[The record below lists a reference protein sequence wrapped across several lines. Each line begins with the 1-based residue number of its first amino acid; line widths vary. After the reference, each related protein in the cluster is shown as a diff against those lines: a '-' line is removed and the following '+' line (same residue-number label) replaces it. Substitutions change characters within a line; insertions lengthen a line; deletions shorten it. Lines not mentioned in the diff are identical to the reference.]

1 MNKLTME
8 APAKINLGLDVLRRR
23 PDGYHDLRMVMQT
36 ISLKDELVLTKTE
49 EPGIF
54 LTVEREC
61 EEENRP
67 PYAATG
73 TGEGTQPDGSGASAG
88 ETIARA
94 ESAFEELPADNKNL
108 AHRAAELLLREF
120 PQPGGVRIA
129 LKKRIPIAAGLA
141 GGSTDAAATLLGM
154 NRLFDLGLSLPELQ
168 KRGVT
173 LGADIPYC
181 LMKGTAL
188 AEGIGERLTPL
199 PKAPAC
205 HVLLAK
211 PDVSVSTAWVYQNL
225 HLTEDTVHPDIDEMT
240 RCLAEGNLT
249 KLCACLG
256 NVLETVTIPAHPV
269 IARIKAQMREAGAL
283 GALMSG
289 SGPTVFGLFDSR
301 EKAED
306 CRRAILENN
315 LANELFVTEFEQEEC
330 MGKDGTA

>member
-54 LTVEREC
+54 LTVESERE
-61 EEENRP
+61 
-67 PYAATG
+67 G
-73 TGEGTQPDGSGASAG
+73 
-88 ETIARA
+88 
-94 ESAFEELPADNKNL
+94 ELPADNKNL
-108 AHRAAELLLREF
+108 AYRAAALLLREF
-120 PQPGGVRIA
+120 PQPGGVRIE

-181 LMKGTAL
+181 LMKETAL
-188 AEGIGERLTPL
+188 AEGIGERLTRL

-256 NVLETVTIPAHPV
+256 NVLETVTIPACPV
-269 IARIKAQMREAGAL
+269 IARIKAQMKEEGAL

>member
-36 ISLKDELVLTKTE
+36 ISLKDELVLTQTE

-54 LTVEREC
+54 LTVESERE
-61 EEENRP
+61 
-67 PYAATG
+67 G
-73 TGEGTQPDGSGASAG
+73 
-88 ETIARA
+88 
-94 ESAFEELPADNKNL
+94 ELPADNKNL
-108 AHRAAELLLREF
+108 AYRAAALLLREF
-120 PQPGGVRIA
+120 PQPGGVRIQ

-188 AEGIGERLTPL
+188 AEGIGERLTRL
-199 PKAPAC
+199 PKALAC

-225 HLTEDTVHPDIDEMT
+225 HLTEDTVHPDIDEMM
-240 RCLAEGNLT
+240 RCLTEGNLT

-256 NVLETVTIPAHPV
+256 NVLETVTIPAYPV
-269 IARIKAQMREAGAL
+269 IARIKAQMKEEGAL

>member
-54 LTVEREC
+54 LTVESERE
-61 EEENRP
+61 
-67 PYAATG
+67 G
-73 TGEGTQPDGSGASAG
+73 
-88 ETIARA
+88 
-94 ESAFEELPADNKNL
+94 ELPADNKNL
-108 AHRAAELLLREF
+108 AYRAAALLRREF
-120 PQPGGVRIA
+120 PQLGGVRIQ

-141 GGSTDAAATLLGM
+141 GGSTDAAATLLGI

-188 AEGIGERLTPL
+188 AEGIGERLTRL

-225 HLTEDTVHPDIDEMT
+225 HLTEDTVHPDIDEMM

>member
-54 LTVEREC
+54 LTVESERE
-61 EEENRP
+61 
-67 PYAATG
+67 G
-73 TGEGTQPDGSGASAG
+73 
-88 ETIARA
+88 
-94 ESAFEELPADNKNL
+94 ELPADNKNL
-108 AHRAAELLLREF
+108 AYRAAALLLREF
-120 PQPGGVRIA
+120 PQPGGVRIQ

-188 AEGIGERLTPL
+188 AEGIGERLTRL

-256 NVLETVTIPAHPV
+256 NVLETVTIPAYPV
-269 IARIKAQMREAGAL
+269 IARIKAQMREAGAR

>member
-54 LTVEREC
+54 LTVESERE
-61 EEENRP
+61 
-67 PYAATG
+67 G
-73 TGEGTQPDGSGASAG
+73 
-88 ETIARA
+88 
-94 ESAFEELPADNKNL
+94 ELPADNKNL
-108 AHRAAELLLREF
+108 AYRAAALLLREF
-120 PQPGGVRIA
+120 PQPGGVRIE

-181 LMKGTAL
+181 LMKETAL
-188 AEGIGERLTPL
+188 AEGIGERLTRL

-256 NVLETVTIPAHPV
+256 NVLETVTIPAYPV
-269 IARIKAQMREAGAL
+269 IARIKAQMKEEGAL

>member
-36 ISLKDELVLTKTE
+36 ISLKDELVLTQTE

-54 LTVEREC
+54 LTVESERE
-61 EEENRP
+61 
-67 PYAATG
+67 G
-73 TGEGTQPDGSGASAG
+73 
-88 ETIARA
+88 
-94 ESAFEELPADNKNL
+94 ELPADNKNL
-108 AHRAAELLLREF
+108 AYRAAALLLREF
-120 PQPGGVRIA
+120 PQPGGVRIQ

-188 AEGIGERLTPL
+188 AEGIGERLTRL

-256 NVLETVTIPAHPV
+256 NVLETVTIPAYPV
-269 IARIKAQMREAGAL
+269 IARIKAQMREAGAR

>member
-36 ISLKDELVLTKTE
+36 ISLKDELVLTQTE

-54 LTVEREC
+54 LTVESERE
-61 EEENRP
+61 
-67 PYAATG
+67 G
-73 TGEGTQPDGSGASAG
+73 
-88 ETIARA
+88 
-94 ESAFEELPADNKNL
+94 ELPADNKNL
-108 AHRAAELLLREF
+108 AYRAAALLLREF
-120 PQPGGVRIA
+120 PQPGGVRIQ

-141 GGSTDAAATLLGM
+141 GGSTDASATLLGM

-188 AEGIGERLTPL
+188 AEGIGERLTRL

-256 NVLETVTIPAHPV
+256 NVLETVTIPAYPV
-269 IARIKAQMREAGAL
+269 IARIKAQMKEEGAL

>member
-54 LTVEREC
+54 LTVESERE
-61 EEENRP
+61 
-67 PYAATG
+67 G
-73 TGEGTQPDGSGASAG
+73 
-88 ETIARA
+88 
-94 ESAFEELPADNKNL
+94 ELPADNKNL
-108 AHRAAELLLREF
+108 AYRAADLLLREF

-188 AEGIGERLTPL
+188 AEGIGERLTRL

-240 RCLAEGNLT
+240 RCLTEGNLT

-269 IARIKAQMREAGAL
+269 IAQIKAQMREAGAL

>member
-36 ISLKDELVLTKTE
+36 ISLKDELVLTQTE

-54 LTVEREC
+54 LTVESERE
-61 EEENRP
+61 
-67 PYAATG
+67 G
-73 TGEGTQPDGSGASAG
+73 
-88 ETIARA
+88 
-94 ESAFEELPADNKNL
+94 ELPADNKNL
-108 AHRAAELLLREF
+108 AYRAAALLLREF
-120 PQPGGVRIA
+120 PQPGGVRIQ

-188 AEGIGERLTPL
+188 AEGIGERLTRL

-256 NVLETVTIPAHPV
+256 NVLETVTIPAYPV
-269 IARIKAQMREAGAL
+269 IARIKAQMKEEGAL

-330 MGKDGTA
+330 MGKDVTA